1 MAEALSSNANGC
13 CWTLHSLCTGS
24 VICVQALCCLNL
36 HESPCRCAG
45 APHCLEPKREACGFR
60 TRHIC
65 QLYPLRRH
73 PAYKLSTRTP
83 NTFCAHPERTQGRHY
98 WALPL
103 SYISEGHHR
112 SMHPPK
118 RTMGP
123 TITQD
128 VWLHIATFLSKEEIW
143 CLRFLNHSF
152 LRLALANRFSTLK
165 LLSSLTQDCQRAHL
179 CKFR

>member
-1 MAEALSSNANGC
+1 MPVRHIALSQRERLAVFVHATFASC
-13 CWTLHSLCTGS
+13 
-24 VICVQALCCLNL
+24 I
-36 HESPCRCAG
+36 PCG
-45 APHCLEPKREACGFR
+45 D
-60 TRHIC
+60 I
-65 QLYPLRRH
+65 QLI
-73 PAYKLSTRTP
+73 TRTP

-98 WALPL
+98 WALL
-103 SYISEGHHR
+103 LGYISLKAITV
-112 SMHPPK
+112 STHPPQ

-152 LRLALANRFSTLK
+152 LRLALANRFSTLRI
-165 LLSSLTQDCQRAHL
+165 LSSLTQDWTHL